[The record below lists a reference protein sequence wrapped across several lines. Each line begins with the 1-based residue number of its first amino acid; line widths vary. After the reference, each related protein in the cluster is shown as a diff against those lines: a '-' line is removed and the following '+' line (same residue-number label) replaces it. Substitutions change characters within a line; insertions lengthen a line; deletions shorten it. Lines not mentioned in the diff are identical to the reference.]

1 MSLVTPTLP
10 KRICYV
16 GFDQTTLA
24 QATSLGSTLGFQT
37 IGVAALCDMIVTGP
51 GVSSIKDALGDRS
64 PDAHGKKS
72 CTWQEFLE
80 RYAGAPSMPE
90 SGGSANARPWFVDN
104 GTTVDVLG
112 VTLPK
117 FSAQPELGSHVPSHK
132 ALCFD
137 HPTLSLMHSIA
148 LGWAS
153 NADLMIE
160 GATASAKT
168 TATLALCAQLGYPA
182 WRVNFGNG
190 SSESELVGRFI
201 PCTQSGGWTWV
212 DGPLVRLMKTK
223 TPNHV
228 LVLDEINLIGG
239 GSSSLEGK
247 LNSVLDTPGT
257 LTLSEYDFSR
267 YERPE
272 SSRIVCTLNIGYVGR
287 NTLSPALVSRFTGIC
302 AQTGDEKTW
311 LQQIHWMLTGE
322 NPNILHRG
330 TQYQAPR
337 HADPVFGNLAD
348 EYLPFAA
355 SIAKF
360 HHSMAAAT
368 GSLSELPATI
378 GRNRRQRYAVS
389 RRQLWSLFNTLN
401 VLRSEAASPKQALR
415 QAIDFTYIAC
425 LEEKDRKSAMD
436 IVGACL

>member
-16 GFDQTTLA
+16 GFDQATLA

-51 GVSSIKDALGDRS
+51 GVASIKDVLGDRS
-64 PDAHGKKS
+64 PDCHGKPS

-80 RYAGAPSMPE
+80 RFAGAPSIQN
-90 SGGSANARPWFVDN
+90 GDLNAPVRPWFVDN
-104 GTTVDVLG
+104 GTTIDVLG
-112 VTLPK
+112 VSLPK
-117 FSAQPELGSHVPSHK
+117 FCGQPEHGSYVPAHK
-132 ALCFD
+132 SLCFD

-212 DGPLVRLMKTK
+212 DGPLVRLMKTT

-228 LVLDEINLIGG
+228 LVLDELNLC

-302 AQTGDEKTW
+302 AQTPDEKTM
-311 LQQIHWMLTGE
+311 LQQVNWMLTGE
-322 NPNILHRG
+322 NPTILHRG
-330 TQYQAPR
+330 IQYQALPES
-337 HADPVFGNLAD
+337 DPVFGNLAND
-348 EYLPFAA
+348 YLPFGA

-389 RRQLWSLFNTLN
+389 RRQLWALFNTLS
-401 VLRSEAASPKQALR
+401 VLHKDGVAAKQALR